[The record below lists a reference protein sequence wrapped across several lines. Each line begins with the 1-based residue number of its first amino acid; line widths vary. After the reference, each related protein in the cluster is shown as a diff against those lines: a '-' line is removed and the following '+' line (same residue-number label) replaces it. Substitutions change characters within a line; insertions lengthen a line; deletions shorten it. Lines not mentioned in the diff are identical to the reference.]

1 MGTIYGGERQLDGP
15 QLNGHVAAA
24 ARGFAALGIKEGDA
38 VALLLRNDFAFFE
51 ASFAAQHLGAF
62 AVPINWHNAPDEV
75 AYVLVDSAARVLV
88 AHADLYHRHR
98 ETLPAGL
105 TVLIVPVPA
114 DIADAYKVDPSSV
127 AVPDGGTDW
136 FSFINAHADGALLPA
151 RAAPSPMIYTSGTT
165 GKPKGV
171 RRLPGGDEVAA
182 FRAIAAAQ
190 GYGLRPGFVDVVLM
204 NGPMYHTAPNSYGLA
219 AAGMGADI
227 VLQPRFDAE
236 QMLTL
241 IERYRVTHMH
251 IVPTMFVRL
260 LRLPDDVR
268 SRYDLSSLRFVVHG
282 AAPCPTNVKRQMIE
296 WWGQIIHEYY
306 GATETGL
313 IAAHGSAEALERP
326 GTVGKAIEG
335 VEIRIVDDQD
345 ADVAPGEIG
354 RIFAVSRAMS
364 DFTYH
369 GRHAERE
376 EVGLDRFVTVG
387 DVGYRDADGYI
398 YLCDRARDMIISGGV
413 NIYPAEIEAVL
424 LQVAGVRDCAVF
436 GIPDE
441 EYGESVCAWIEAGE
455 EDRPDRQSVLSE
467 LRKSLARYK
476 LPRVI
481 EFTSSLPREDS
492 GKIFKR
498 RLRQPYWDRAIPEA

>member
-1 MGTIYGGERQLDGP
+1 MGTIYGGDRRLDGP
-15 QLNGHVAAA
+15 QLDAHVAAA
-24 ARGFAALGIKEGDA
+24 ARGFAALGVGEGDA

-75 AYVLVDSAARVLV
+75 AYVLGDSEARVLV
-88 AHADLYHRHR
+88 VHADLYRRHR
-98 ETLPAGL
+98 ATLPAGL
-105 TVLIVPVPA
+105 TVLIVSVPA
-114 DIADAYKVDPSSV
+114 EIADAYDIDPSSE
-127 AVPDGGTDW
+127 ALPNESKGWTAFLD
-136 FSFINAHADGALLPA
+136 AHAEGPSLPA

-165 GKPKGV
+165 GSPKGV
-171 RRLPGGDEVAA
+171 RRLPGNEEVAA
-182 FRAIAAAQ
+182 FRAIAAGQ
-190 GYGLRPGFVDVVLM
+190 GYGLRPGFVEVVLM

-227 VLQPRFDAE
+227 VLQPRFEAE
-236 QMLTL
+236 QMLAL

-260 LRLPDDVR
+260 LRLPEEVR

-282 AAPCPTNVKRQMIE
+282 AAPCPADVKRKMIE
-296 WWGQIIHEYY
+296 WWGPVIHEYY

-313 IAAHGSAEALERP
+313 MAAHGSIEALERP
-326 GTVGKAIEG
+326 GTVGKAIDG
-335 VEIRIVDDQD
+335 VEIRIVDEEGE
-345 ADVAPGEIG
+345 DVGPGEIG
-354 RIFAVSRAMS
+354 RIYAVSRAMS

-369 GRHAERE
+369 GRDAERE

-424 LQVAGVRDCAVF
+424 LRVPGVSDCAVF
-436 GIPDE
+436 GIPDQ
-441 EYGESVCAWIEAGE
+441 EYGESVCAWIEVGEGE
-455 EDRPDRQSVLSE
+455 ELDRDVIRSVLG
-467 LRKSLARYK
+467 KHLARFK
-476 LPRVI
+476 IPRVI
-481 EFTSSLPREDS
+481 EFTQALPREDS

-498 RLRQPYWDRAIPEA
+498 KLRQPYWDRMT